1 VILRRY
7 SRYEYQNLKG
17 NDKMSRYSKLR
28 YELIENIN
36 SQVKF
41 GQSKHEVKR
50 QAIKAAREK
59 GERFTA
65 VQGIYSYSTR
75 DSYIKETERF
85 ARWVTSNFNCKST
98 KSAKQYVHNYIKRD
112 IERGL
117 SPWTIHTRAFALAS
131 AFRCPVSDFGVDLP
145 KRERRLITR
154 SRLHTRSDEQ
164 TTALKYDRLRQFAR
178 ATGARRGGL
187 EKLRA
192 NDLREREGGGLEIH
206 LLEKGGKHRWARVNP
221 HSEAIV
227 REYFDLA
234 RERGE
239 DALVFPKGTLSNRVD
254 IHACRGEYARDM
266 YQIYESENRGNGN
279 LYKCRNERK
288 GDVYDKGILMLV
300 SKDLGHSR
308 CDVVVNHYMR

>member
-1 VILRRY
+1 
-7 SRYEYQNLKG
+7 
-17 NDKMSRYSKLR
+17 MSRYSRLR
-28 YELIENIN
+28 HELVENIN

-41 GQSKHEVKR
+41 GQSKHEAK
-50 QAIKAAREK
+50 QKAIKEAHER

-65 VQGIYSYSTR
+65 MSGIYSYTTQNC
-75 DSYIKETERF
+75 YIEEADRF
-85 ARWVTSNFNCKST
+85 ARWVVSNFNCKT
-98 KSAKQYVHNYIKRD
+98 AKSAKQYVRNYIKKD
-112 IERGL
+112 IGRGL

-131 AFRCPVSDFGVDLP
+131 AFKCPVRDFGVDLP

-164 TTALKYDRLRQFAR
+164 TLAPKYEKLRQFAR

-192 NDLREREGGGLEIH
+192 NDLRERAGGGLEIH

-221 HSEAIV
+221 NSEAIV
-227 REYFDLA
+227 REYFDRA

-239 DALVFPKGTLSNRVD
+239 DELVFPKGTLSNRVD
-254 IHACRGEYARDM
+254 IHACRAEYARDM
-266 YQIYESENRGNGN
+266 YSVYESENCENGI
-279 LYKCRNERK
+279 LYICRNERK
-288 GDVYDKGILMLV
+288 GEIYDKGILMLV
-300 SKDLGHSR
+300 SRDLGHSR